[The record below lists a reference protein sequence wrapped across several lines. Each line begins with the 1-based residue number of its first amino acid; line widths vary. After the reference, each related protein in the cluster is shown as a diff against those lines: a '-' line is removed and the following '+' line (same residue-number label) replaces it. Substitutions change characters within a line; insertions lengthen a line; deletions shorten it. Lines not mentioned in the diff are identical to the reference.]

1 MKYFPIE
8 LQSIHF
14 SGILKK
20 ISVFLRKNLV
30 RLMCRR
36 FFWNIFFQMKMVQEV
51 HETICSSKTISFRS
65 FGIFTHWSPANTVT
79 SLPQKG
85 RFGQN
90 FWWKIL
96 LGWCAA
102 DFSDRHSFRWK
113 WFRTYLRPFLVKK
126 QQLLGHMKYSPIDLQ
141 PIPWPICLK
150 TDNFVNNFERK
161 SRKGDQAQIFLKDI
175 LLGENG
181 SGLT

>member
-1 MKYFPIE
+1 
-8 LQSIHF
+8 
-14 SGILKK
+14 
-20 ISVFLRKNLV
+20 
-30 RLMCRR
+30 
-36 FFWNIFFQMKMVQEV
+36 MVQDLPK
-51 HETICSSKTISFRS
+51 TIPSSKTTSFRS
-65 FGIFTHWSPANTVT
+65 YEIFTYWPHVNTVT
-79 SLPQKG
+79 NLPQNR

-90 FWWKIL
+90 FWEKIS
-96 LGWCAA
+96 LGWPGS

-113 WFRTYLRPFLVKK
+113 WFRTYLRPFLVQK

-181 SGLT
+181 SAYPWDQF